1 MKWLALAAALVAMPA
16 AGALARGRPK
26 LLRLG
31 IGLLAFLPFIGERF
45 TMNLYALPAYRGDSL
60 GFEVALVDL
69 VALALFVAAPKREAP
84 AAWRVPRALYL
95 LAVLASIPGADR
107 PLYALFSTWK
117 LLRMY
122 FVFAVAT
129 RYVRRPELTP
139 AALTGL
145 ALGVVYVTATA
156 LHDRYGLGI
165 LRASGAMP
173 HSNTLGMAVNLVYP
187 TSLALL
193 LAGRGGW
200 LAPACIGGAGLCVIL
215 GQSRGSL
222 ALFALAGALV
232 FAGTA
237 RRGLSARK
245 IGIALGVVFAG
256 LVVLGQSLDSLIA
269 RFENAPKSSAEARHR
284 FNDAAAMMLADHPL
298 TGIGINHYSH
308 AVSEMGYGDRAG
320 VLAVDRHGVA
330 HHVYW
335 LTLAE
340 LGLLGLLAYLGTLLP
355 PLVRALRG
363 AFRARG
369 DPRADVLLGL
379 SAGLTVT
386 YLQGLMEW
394 VARQTEVSYMFWLS
408 LALVDALTRQLRR
421 R

>member
-1 MKWLALAAALVAMPA
+1 MHH
-16 AGALARGRPK
+16 
-26 LLRLG
+26 
-31 IGLLAFLPFIGERF
+31 
-45 TMNLYALPAYRGDSL
+45 
-60 GFEVALVDL
+60 GF
-69 VALALFVAAPKREAP
+69 
-84 AAWRVPRALYL
+84 
-95 LAVLASIPGADR
+95 
-107 PLYALFSTWK
+107 
-117 LLRMY
+117 
-122 FVFAVAT
+122 
-129 RYVRRPELTP
+129 
-139 AALTGL
+139 
-145 ALGVVYVTATA
+145 
-156 LHDRYGLGI
+156 
-165 LRASGAMP
+165 
-173 HSNTLGMAVNLVYP
+173 
-187 TSLALL
+187 
-193 LAGRGGW
+193 
-200 LAPACIGGAGLCVIL
+200 
-215 GQSRGSL
+215 
-222 ALFALAGALV
+222 
-232 FAGTA
+232 A